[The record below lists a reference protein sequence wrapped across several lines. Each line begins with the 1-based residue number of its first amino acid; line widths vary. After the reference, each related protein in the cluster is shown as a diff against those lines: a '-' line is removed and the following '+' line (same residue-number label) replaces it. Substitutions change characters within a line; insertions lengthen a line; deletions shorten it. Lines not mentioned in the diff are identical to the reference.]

1 MERSDPPRPAAAD
14 PAAAKPEPQK
24 PAAEGEAAPA
34 PEKAAPPPQPENDP
48 FAEAEPEAVERTHF
62 EDSERETTQPLRRYG
77 YQQPAS
83 PHGITPADIGE
94 AVEYEVPVEHVAVP
108 RQEEQP
114 ETAPPDPIIEPP
126 FEPWPD
132 PLPTAPPHVA
142 EPGRAARA
150 ADYPAVEEPLSAPPI
165 EEHVEEPAAP
175 EPAVPSAPDGAGEF
189 FESAEPPAEHSEPQ
203 PRAFEP
209 MPFEVPPPFIGR
221 SPVPAPPAY
230 EQPDTVE
237 PDAIEPEPAAPVTY
251 EPPHVAPVAPE
262 LRPEPEPEPE
272 PRPEPE
278 PLASA
283 PPAREPAYVEPI
295 KRAPEPAPSL
305 TLRHD
310 LAAAWSPAM
319 RREPAFHRPEPV
331 MPGAATAPIPELASA
346 GRNYRDLFGRAV
358 RVGVLAF
365 CGWFIAVLVL
375 IAVFRFV
382 NPPFSMLMAQQWL
395 TGTPIDKQW
404 VPLARIS
411 PNLTRA
417 VIVAEDGRFC
427 QHWGVDFI
435 EAANAIRRA
444 SDGYPRGASTITMQV
459 AKNLFLLPVKSYLRK
474 IVEIP
479 FTFAIELA
487 WPKRRILEVYLNI
500 VELGPG
506 IFGAEAASQAHFGRS
521 AAGLSTRQ
529 AAQLAVSLPNPI
541 IRDAGAPGPRT
552 AHRAS
557 VIQARAARTREAS
570 ACVDGGR

>member
-1 MERSDPPRPAAAD
+1 
-14 PAAAKPEPQK
+14 
-24 PAAEGEAAPA
+24 
-34 PEKAAPPPQPENDP
+34 
-48 FAEAEPEAVERTHF
+48 V
-62 EDSERETTQPLRRYG
+62 ERETTQPLRRYG
-77 YQQPAS
+77 YQHPAT
-83 PHGITPADIGE
+83 PHGITPADL
-94 AVEYEVPVEHVAVP
+94 VAVP
-108 RQEEQP
+108 HQEEQP
-114 ETAPPDPIIEPP
+114 QAPSPDPIIETA

-132 PLPTAPPHVA
+132 PLPTIGPHVA
-142 EPGRAARA
+142 EPEREAPA
-150 ADYPAVEEPLSAPPI
+150 ADYPAVEEPLHAPPI
-165 EEHVEEPAAP
+165 EEHLEEPATP
-175 EPAVPSAPDGAGEF
+175 EPSTPSAPDGVGEL
-189 FESAEPPAEHSEPQ
+189 FEPAELPPTHSETQ
-203 PRAFEP
+203 PLAFEP
-209 MPFEVPPPFIGR
+209 MPFEVPPPFTGR
-221 SPVPAPPAY
+221 SPAPAPHLYESPA
-230 EQPDTVE
+230 PVE
-237 PDAIEPEPAAPVTY
+237 PDPIEPAPAAPVSY
-251 EPPHVAPVAPE
+251 EPPYVAPVKPE
-262 LRPEPEPEPE
+262 PRPEPEPEPE
-272 PRPEPE
+272 P
-278 PLASA
+278 LAPA
-283 PPAREPAYVEPI
+283 PPAHEPAYVEPI

-310 LAAAWSPAM
+310 VAGAWSPAM
-319 RREPAFHRPEPV
+319 RREPAFRRPEPV
-331 MPGAATAPIPELASA
+331 MPVATTAPIPELAPA
-346 GRNYRDLFGRAV
+346 GRNYRDLFSRAV

-427 QHWGVDFI
+427 QHWGIDFI

-479 FTFAIELA
+479 LTFAIELA

-541 IRDAGAPGPRT
+541 VRDAGAPGPRT